1 MPNFADDNA
10 LSTLGE
16 TVSKLIGILGSES
29 NVGTDWFTKN
39 EMIINTGHRFYWLL
53 TQGKIQGTIFGH

>member
-39 EMIINTGHRFYWLL
+39 ERIINTGHRFY
-53 TQGKIQGTIFGH
+53 